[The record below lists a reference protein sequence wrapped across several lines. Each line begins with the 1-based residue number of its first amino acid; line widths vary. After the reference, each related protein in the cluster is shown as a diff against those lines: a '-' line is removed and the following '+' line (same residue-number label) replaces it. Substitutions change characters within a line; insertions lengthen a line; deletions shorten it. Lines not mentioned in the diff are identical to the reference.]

1 MKTWMVSCMDKGC
14 CRPLGEAESAF
25 FSKEAVLK
33 KYVPFKTLIEKEISA
48 EKPPYLEDFLREA
61 NISSGQKFLEI
72 GINPGYLAVYF
83 AKIVGD
89 SGKVV
94 LAELDKMIIPDA
106 EKNIKKHK
114 VGNIVELSEVQI
126 ERLPF
131 RANYFDIV
139 LSDRTTSLIK
149 SKSTLIKEM
158 VRVLRTKGKLVIADC
173 VLLKPFTKTQVEQFR
188 QDFACIFQAVT
199 IENYVDMLENTGLKE
214 IKTILFMNEECVRPH
229 SKIKDMVQ
237 GHLGFAIICGK
248 KF

>member
-1 MKTWMVSCMDKGC
+1 MDKGC

-25 FSKEAVLK
+25 FSKEAVLE

-48 EKPPYLEDFLREA
+48 GKPPYLDDFLREA
-61 NISSGQKFLEI
+61 NISSGQRILEI
-72 GINPGYLAVYF
+72 GINPGYLAIYF

-94 LAELDKMIIPDA
+94 LAELDKIIIPDA
-106 EKNIKKHK
+106 GKNIKKHK
-114 VGNIVELSEVQI
+114 VSNRVELSEVRI

-131 RANYFDIV
+131 RANDFDIV

-149 SKSTLIKEM
+149 DKSTLIKEM
-158 VRVLRTKGKLVIADC
+158 VRVLKAEGKLVIADC
-173 VLLKPFTKTQVEQFR
+173 VLRRPFAKTQVERFR

-199 IENYVDMLENTGLKE
+199 VGNYVDMFESTGLQE
-214 IKTILFMNEECVRPH
+214 IKAILFMDEECVRPH

-237 GHLGFAIICGK
+237 GHLGFAIISGK
-248 KF
+248 KEKNS

>member
-1 MKTWMVSCMDKGC
+1 MDKGC
-14 CRPLGEAESAF
+14 CRPLGEAKSAF

-61 NISSGQKFLEI
+61 NISSGQKVLEL

-89 SGKVV
+89 SGKVA
-94 LAELDKMIIPDA
+94 LAELDKIIIPDA
-106 EKNIKKHK
+106 EKNIKKHN
-114 VGNIVELSEVQI
+114 VGNIVELSKVKI

-149 SKSTLIKEM
+149 DKFTLIKEM
-158 VRVLRTKGKLVIADC
+158 VRVLKTKGKLVIADC
-173 VLLKPFTKTQVEQFR
+173 VLRKPFKKTQVEQFR

-199 IENYVDMLENTGLKE
+199 IKNYVNMFENMGLKE
-214 IKTILFMNEECVRPH
+214 MKTILFMDEECVRPH
-229 SKIKDMVQ
+229 SKIESMVQ
-237 GHLGFAIICGK
+237 DHLGFAIICGK
-248 KF
+248 KDGSAEKV

>member
-1 MKTWMVSCMDKGC
+1 MDKGC

-25 FSKEAVLK
+25 FSKGAVLK
-33 KYVPFKTLIEKEISA
+33 KYAPFKTLIEKEISP

-61 NISSGQKFLEI
+61 NVSSGQKVLEI

-94 LAELDKMIIPDA
+94 LAELDKIIIPDA

-114 VGNIVELSEVQI
+114 VDNLVELSEVKI
-126 ERLPF
+126 ERLPY

-149 SKSTLIKEM
+149 GKSTLIKEM
-158 VRVLRTKGKLVIADC
+158 VRALKTDGKLVIADC
-173 VLLKPFTKTQVEQFR
+173 VLRKPFTKTQVEQFR

-199 IENYVDMLENTGLKE
+199 IENYVDMFENTGLKD
-214 IKTILFMNEECVRPH
+214 IKAILFMDEECVRPH
-229 SKIKDMVQ
+229 SKIKDIAQ
-237 GHLGFAIICGK
+237 GHLGFAIVCGK